1 MQSIIEIIDHWLTEG
16 HQIAVATVIKTWGS
30 SPQGVGAMM
39 AIRDSGEFVG
49 SVSGG
54 CVEGAVIAEAGTAI
68 KEQRPSLLH
77 FGVADEIAWGVGLA
91 CGGEIDVF
99 IEPVDDDHADLYH
112 EMKVNMKDQ
121 RAFVFARVIRGSIDT
136 VGLYLFLAEG
146 FEAISNMEGYL
157 LDHVSAKTA
166 FLLKEGVS
174 LVEEIEMNDEII
186 EIYYDYHGPGPKLI
200 IVGGVHIAISLAS
213 MAKSLGYKVF
223 VVEPRS
229 AFGTEERFP
238 EVDLLV
244 RMWPDKALLEIGLD
258 RSTAVVVLTHD
269 PKLDDPALEVA
280 LLSAAFYV
288 GALGSRSTQEKR
300 HQRLLEKGLAQED
313 LDRLRA
319 PIGLNLGGRAPEE
332 IALSIMAEILAVRT
346 QSPIIRHT

>member
-1 MQSIIEIIDHWLTEG
+1 
-16 HQIAVATVIKTWGS
+16 
-30 SPQGVGAMM
+30 
-39 AIRDSGEFVG
+39 
-49 SVSGG
+49 
-54 CVEGAVIAEAGTAI
+54 
-68 KEQRPSLLH
+68 
-77 FGVADEIAWGVGLA
+77 
-91 CGGEIDVF
+91 
-99 IEPVDDDHADLYH
+99 
-112 EMKVNMKDQ
+112 MKVNMKDQ
-121 RAFVFARVIRGSIDT
+121 RAFAFARVVRGAIDT

-146 FEAISNMEGYL
+146 FEPISNMEGYL

-166 FLLKEGVS
+166 FFLKEGVS
-174 LVEEIEMNDEII
+174 LVEEIEMKDEII
-186 EIYYDYHGPGPKLI
+186 EIYFDYHGPAPKVI

-213 MAKSLGYKVF
+213 MARSLGYKVF

-238 EVDLLV
+238 EVDSLV
-244 RMWPDKALLEIGLD
+244 RMWPDQALLEIGLD

-280 LLSAAFYV
+280 LLSDAFYV

-300 HQRLLEKGLAQED
+300 HQRLLEKGLAQEE

-319 PIGLNLGGRAPEE
+319 PIGLNLGGKAPEE

-346 QSPIIRHT
+346 QSPIIRHA